1 MITEPQ
7 GMLGYCHVP
16 KVASTTIMTS
26 FAEMNFLEYDA
37 IEKYLKE
44 LSLHDHLIEKFSL
57 RFPSDVLKLSDLFN
71 FVFLRHPF
79 DRLASAFHDK
89 IVK

>member
-57 RFPSDVLKLSDLFN
+57 RFPSDVLKLSGLFN
-71 FVFLRHPF
+71 FGV
-79 DRLASAFHDK
+79 DRFRFGLLSFIQHLCP
-89 IVK
+89 